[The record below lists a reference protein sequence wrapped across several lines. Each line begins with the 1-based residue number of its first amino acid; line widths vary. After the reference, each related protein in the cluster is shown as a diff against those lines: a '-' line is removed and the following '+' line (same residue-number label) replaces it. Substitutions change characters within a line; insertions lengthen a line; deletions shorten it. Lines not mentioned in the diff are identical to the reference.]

1 MLKNIELNIGER
13 VQLRK
18 THPCGGS
25 FWTVI
30 RTGADIKLK
39 CERCGHIVMISREA
53 CIRAIKNIEST
64 L

>member
-18 THPCGGS
+18 AHPCGGLYWS
-25 FWTVI
+25 II

-39 CERCGHIVMISREA
+39 CERCGHIVMMSREA
-53 CIRAIKNIEST
+53 CVRAIKNIEPK